1 MRLRVATGA
10 ALAALAVALPAFA
23 AESASAAPPPPAAA
37 QSAPAAAP
45 AVEVSIKV
53 PSQAELAAM
62 LPATAEQ
69 FETGYYCSGP
79 IAVPGTYGNI
89 NHCATF
95 AISKDSTGRI
105 VETPDHC
112 RLYQNAG
119 AGVNVNWYR
128 EAWTHWD
135 GYIFAQTAYGTT
147 PPGTWTKYCG
157 PALSFWRVQHEGSYV
172 RASVQAAGSS
182 QTAGANADAP

>member
-1 MRLRVATGA
+1 MSKNKRQTVIGVMVSALTLALSFLIPTTAEA
-10 ALAALAVALPAFA
+10 AYPKV
-23 AESASAAPPPPAAA
+23 PAAA
-37 QSAPAAAP
+37 AAVAPAAIEAN
-45 AVEVSIKV
+45 IRI
-53 PSQAELAAM
+53 PSRAELAAM
-62 LPATAEQ
+62 MPATADQ

-95 AISKDSTGRI
+95 AISKDSAGTI

-112 RLYQNAG
+112 RLINNT
-119 AGVNVNWYR
+119 GVNVNWYR

-135 GYIFAQTAYGTT
+135 GYIFKQTAYGTT
-147 PPGTWTKYCG
+147 TPGTWTKACG
-157 PALSFWRVQHEGSYV
+157 TALAFWRVQHEGSFV
-172 RASVQAAGSS
+172 RASVQAAGST